1 MIGLIKKDF
10 LLIKANFKSMVMIFI
25 IYLVLAYQGNLDTTF
40 LVPVV
45 GITLFISTF
54 SYDDFNNFNA
64 YAITLPNGRKDVVRA
79 KYIASIIMMIILG
92 IISLILETCI
102 YYTKTNGI
110 ILDEILSSLMGT
122 ILSNIIIISFL
133 YPIIFKYGSTKGRII
148 LFVAVFGSVGLGAV
162 AFEYADMTFVIN
174 AMGWL
179 DNYWVIAIPSISVI
193 LLGISYLISYTI
205 YQKKEF

>member
-25 IYLVLAYQGNLDTTF
+25 IYLVLAYQGILDATF

-122 ILSNIIIISFL
+122 ILSNIIVISFL

-162 AFEYADMTFVIN
+162 AFEYVDMTFVIN
-174 AMGWL
+174 AMSWL